1 MTFEGKGGMH
11 SHSLD
16 QKNPGIRL
24 PTYLLAARPLAHD
37 QYRHPKGIPSNV
49 KLAFC
54 GMGFLLLILN
64 SVLPMLCFQVH
75 PEPARVKCFASCHV
89 LGRFSSVLSLETGD
103 GPNDAFT

>member
-16 QKNPGIRL
+16 QKNPGIPATYL
-24 PTYLLAARPLAHD
+24 PTGGSASRSRPIPA
-37 QYRHPKGIPSNV
+37 PKRYSFERETSF
-49 KLAFC
+49 LWY
-54 GMGFLLLILN
+54 GFSSTN
-64 SVLPMLCFQVH
+64 PQQCLPMLCFQVH